1 MIKVFIDSIINLA
14 FLSTIIF
21 TSSFLIS
28 KIQSSIHYHRAD
40 IPPLLIIFIFILG
53 SLLSSFLSGCLLLAK
68 YYLTDIP
75 SPPELSTW
83 QTGNREHPNY
93 AKNPQTRSLGLIVQS
108 PPAWAKH
115 LNSPRRWALF
125 I

>member
-53 SLLSSFLSGCLLLAK
+53 SLLSSFLSGWLLLAK

-75 SPPELSTW
+75 STPELSTW
-83 QTGNREHPNY
+83 QIGNMG
-93 AKNPQTRSLGLIVQS
+93 ASQLCKK
-108 PPAWAKH
+108 PAD
-115 LNSPRRWALF
+115 
-125 I
+125 